1 MNEYTIGLLTK
12 TTMNNNGLE
21 RVVIEMKRIAL
32 GTSDFKTMI
41 ENNRYFIDKTLI
53 VKDFLEDSGDIVL
66 LPRPRRFGKTLNLSI
81 IRYFL
86 EKSDEDNSHLFKG
99 LKIEKDA
106 EIMNKQGKYPVIY
119 LTFKDEKHNDFD
131 GFIESMGNR
140 ISSLY
145 KSFYYIYDSLKFDD
159 DRNYFDVMINRKGTV
174 KDLEISVFR
183 LSEFLKV
190 YHNSKVIILLD
201 EYDTPIHEGHFK
213 NYYSEIVGFMRNF
226 LSSALKDNINLEK
239 AMITGILRVAKESI
253 FSGLN
258 NLEVYSLL
266 SERYSDKFGF
276 TEKETIDLLKYYSLD
291 GSLTGFKAWYNG
303 YIFGSTTIYNP
314 WSVLS
319 YINKPDREF
328 MPYWVNT
335 SENSIIKSL
344 LAEGSEEIK
353 LGLENLYNG
362 GYVETEVNEDVVMS
376 ELRNGKQ
383 NIWSFLLLSGYLKP
397 IEKIRVK
404 NKFIYKLAIPNY
416 EITYLYESIIEKWFS
431 ESFISNDFNNMLKAL
446 VLGEVQLFEEYFSD
460 YVLKSFSYFDIS
472 GENPERVYH
481 AFILGML
488 VSLNDTYEVISNRES
503 GLGRYDVSLIP
514 KDITKIGLI
523 MEFKSIRINSKD
535 TLEGAMDKAITQVN
549 KKLYDTELKARGVN
563 NIIKL
568 ALVFK
573 GKEVLI
579 RQA

>member
-1 MNEYTIGLLTK
+1 
-12 TTMNNNGLE
+12 
-21 RVVIEMKRIAL
+21 
-32 GTSDFKTMI
+32 
-41 ENNRYFIDKTLI
+41 
-53 VKDFLEDSGDIVL
+53 
-66 LPRPRRFGKTLNLSI
+66 FGKTLNLSI